1 MAPLDVRALLASAG
15 KSGAPSRPSSVVEKD
30 DDLTYDLGHL
40 YAYDPSPIDAAAM
53 AAGAS
58 AHLLA
63 CARDNMQLLTNRLYG
78 LLEGKASKAAI
89 ELPPPTTRLPREKPL
104 PADAPLTRWE
114 KFAKSKGIVK
124 KKRSKMVWD
133 EATQQWAP
141 RFGYGRANNDKDAPK
156 NWVVAAKPGDDGSV
170 DPFEDRSNARKERM
184 GKQKRQ
190 EERNR
195 LEAAHAAA
203 VGGRGGGA
211 GGAGGG
217 AGNAANGSA
226 IQGRGDKKKYLKQ
239 AITAAQV
246 STASVGRFDKAV
258 RGEPSKTAGKRK
270 QYEGGVGA
278 AATER
283 DAQKVQRVVD
293 QMFPTSGS
301 KHAKILD
308 RRKLKTG
315 S

>member
-1 MAPLDVRALLASAG
+1 MRTMQRG
-15 KSGAPSRPSSVVEKD
+15 GGA
-30 DDLTYDLGHL
+30 
-40 YAYDPSPIDAAAM
+40 
-53 AAGAS
+53 
-58 AHLLA
+58 
-63 CARDNMQLLTNRLYG
+63 
-78 LLEGKASKAAI
+78 
-89 ELPPPTTRLPREKPL
+89 
-104 PADAPLTRWE
+104 
-114 KFAKSKGIVK
+114 
-124 KKRSKMVWD
+124 
-133 EATQQWAP
+133 
-141 RFGYGRANNDKDAPK
+141 
-156 NWVVAAKPGDDGSV
+156 
-170 DPFEDRSNARKERM
+170 
-184 GKQKRQ
+184 
-190 EERNR
+190 
-195 LEAAHAAA
+195 
-203 VGGRGGGA
+203 GGA

-217 AGNAANGSA
+217 AGSAANGSA

-246 STASVGRFDKAV
+246 STASVGRFDKVV